1 MSDRIYFIGH
11 VNPDT
16 DTVASAMG
24 YVWLLREHDGSD
36 TIASRRRHG
45 LSQKAIIAGHPEAT
59 GKVINE

>member
-1 MSDRIYFIGH
+1 

-16 DTVASAMG
+16 DTVAAAMG
-24 YVWLLREHDGSD
+24 YVWLLRERDGSD

-45 LSQKAIIAGHPEAT
+45 LSQKAIIAGRPEAT